1 MIIENVRVIVIKLI
15 VETLFNTNSY
25 FKALSLIV
33 KIYKKYH
40 ISRMLYQI
48 SVNIFLFLCY
58 HIRKITKEVSYE

>member
-33 KIYKKYH
+33 KIYKK
-40 ISRMLYQI
+40 IP
-48 SVNIFLFLCY
+48 
-58 HIRKITKEVSYE
+58 